1 MEPIQGNHILLRI
14 YSRLSVMKEII
25 FYVMVF
31 EYLKKELAVMVAL
44 VPELII
50 YSQKKHIHIVYDGMA
65 RG

>member
-1 MEPIQGNHILLRI
+1 
-14 YSRLSVMKEII
+14 MKEII